1 MKICPFVGFWRETT
15 VSASNKKPNYP
26 LVRIDVIEHVLAPD
40 LPMIGEE
47 DGNVIRA
54 LGIFPLAMV

>member
-1 MKICPFVGFWRETT
+1 MRSTAWLPAT
-15 VSASNKKPNYP
+15 VP
-26 LVRIDVIEHVLAPD
+26 IDVVIEVLALV
-40 LPMIGEE
+40 LPWVGEE